1 MSQKKTLLSF
11 FKPDSVKTP
20 GSSSRTPGSGSL
32 NKKLPGQF
40 ASDYTPSPLQSA
52 SSRLN
57 QMPSSKSKKVHKTIV
72 KNSEEKGEGR
82 DAGLKGSSR
91 KLQMSTG
98 ENGSSKRRADESF
111 DDEPLLKQPRLG
123 SKENS
128 DNRRER
134 MLQCL
139 GDGTLQES
147 NLK

>member
-32 NKKLPGQF
+32 NRKLPGQF

-57 QMPSSKSKKVHKTIV
+57 QMPSSKSQRVQKTID
-72 KNSEEKGEGR
+72 KKSEEKCQGQ
-82 DAGLKGSSR
+82 DAGLKGSGR
-91 KLQMSTG
+91 KLQRSTG
-98 ENGSSKRRADESF
+98 ENGSLKRTADESL

-123 SKENS
+123 NNEHSE
-128 DNRRER
+128 NRRER